1 MRKRS
6 ATAQNARHSCG
17 GFTVSQRQSSRLC
30 IAQLPQIEQGTPGI
44 LSAIEFNPGQRY
56 GDFNPTSDKVATYGL
71 TALVAG
77 GVAAKLG
84 LFKGLWIAILAAKK
98 FVIIGL
104 AALAA
109 WARKFL
115 KRKAALPN
123 EQAG

>member
-1 MRKRS
+1 M
-6 ATAQNARHSCG
+6 
-17 GFTVSQRQSSRLC
+17 
-30 IAQLPQIEQGTPGI
+30 
-44 LSAIEFNPGQRY
+44 
-56 GDFNPTSDKVATYGL
+56 